1 MVFAGQKIRLIPYG
15 KQTVGGDDIA
25 SVAEVLGSDWLTT
38 GPKVRLFEQ
47 ALAGFCGVRHAVALS
62 NGTAALH
69 AVMAA
74 IGIGPDDEVIVPA
87 ITFVATANSVVYQ
100 GGRPVFADVDE
111 ATLLVDPDS
120 IRRKITRRT
129 KAMVAVDYAGQ
140 PCDYTELQTMAEEHG
155 ITLLADACHALGGSY
170 AGKPVGSLAA
180 ASTFSF
186 HPVKPITTGEGGA
199 VLTDR
204 EDLAERVRIFRN
216 HGITTDFRQRETAGV
231 ADYDM
236 QSLGYNFRLPDTA
249 CALGLTQLAKL
260 PGWIERRDAIARRYH
275 EAFDNSAR
283 VRPLALRPG
292 RTHGHHLFVVR
303 VQGDRDRIF
312 RELRAAGVGAN
323 VHFKPVYLHSFYR
336 GLGYE
341 AGLCPVAERAWEK
354 ILSLPI
360 YPAMTDAE
368 VEEVI
373 AKVLSATSAGN

>member
-1 MVFAGQKIRLIPYG
+1 MVFARQKIRLIPYG
-15 KQTVGGDDIA
+15 KQSVDQDDIA
-25 SVAEVLGSDWLTT
+25 SVTEVLGSDWLTT
-38 GPKVRLFEQ
+38 GPKVRQFEH
-47 ALAGFCGVRHAVALS
+47 ALAAFCGVRHAVVLS

-87 ITFVATANSVVYQ
+87 ITFVATANSVLYQ

-120 IRRKITRRT
+120 IRGKITPRT
-129 KAMVAVDYAGQ
+129 KAIVAVDYAGQ
-140 PCDYTELQTMAEEHG
+140 PCDYAELQTMAEQRG
-155 ITLLADACHALGGSY
+155 IMLLADACHALGGSY
-170 AGKPVGSLAA
+170 AGQPVGSLAA

-199 VLTDR
+199 VLTDQT
-204 EDLAERVRIFRN
+204 DLAERVRIFRN

-236 QSLGYNFRLPDTA
+236 QSLGYNCRLPDTA

-260 PGWIERRDAIARRYH
+260 PGWIERRYAIARRYH
-275 EAFDNSAR
+275 EAFDNSAT
-283 VRPLALRPG
+283 VRPLSLRSG
-292 RTHGHHLFVVR
+292 RTHGYHLFVVR
-303 VQGDRDRIF
+303 VQGDRDRTF

-323 VHFKPVYLHSFYR
+323 VHYKPVYLHSFYR

-360 YPAMTDAE
+360 YPTMTDAE

-373 AKVLSATSAGN
+373 AAVLSVTSAAN